1 MEFLGDGVLNILAS
15 AHMFQTFKDEDLGI
29 LTNLK
34 SIATNN
40 GTLSSFVQK
49 KLEQCFEHRV
59 EENLTKD
66 PSMQFVPTWGSEKR
80 QEVSK
85 QHIVLC

>member
-1 MEFLGDGVLNILAS
+1 MEFLGDGVLNILTS
-15 AHMFQTFKDEDLGI
+15 THMFQTFKDADSGI

-40 GTLSSFVQK
+40 GTLSRFVQK
-49 KLEQCFEHRV
+49 NLEQCFQHEV
-59 EENLTKD
+59 EENLAKD
-66 PSMQFVPTWGSEKR
+66 PSVQFIPTWGSEKR

-85 QHIVLC
+85 